1 MGKKTS
7 VIIVAII
14 ALALVVFLQS
24 SLTNRPKNIDG
35 HEPKIRRYV
44 DFSITFQPGQ
54 GTWYGS
60 QEDIPYYSQTVNV
73 VVTNVGN
80 MNADNVYIKAEF
92 SGDEIYSST
101 VDIPAGAVYS
111 LNLVDI
117 DIKYDSSGTLSLSAS
132 CDEDSE
138 YGTYTISAVFPRYE
152 DLDILKLYITPDHP
166 QVIALRNQI
175 VQNSL
180 IHWKSIRDWVGNNIE
195 YEYDSN
201 QFGKTEYWLLPW
213 ETIAKGKGD
222 CEDQAIL
229 LCSLLRA
236 DGWDSD
242 EVYVVCGLVNNWE
255 AGHAWVCL
263 KLTEV
268 LGKELWI
275 NLEPTAGGILS
286 SEFSDLSSIINEL
299 SGSTI
304 RQLQFNDVNFQ
315 SFK

>member
-7 VIIVAII
+7 IIIVSVIAI
-14 ALALVVFLQS
+14 AVFIILQRYPTD
-24 SLTNRPKNIDG
+24 SLDSIDIRK
-35 HEPKIRRYV
+35 PQIRRYV
-44 DFSITFQPGQ
+44 DFSITFQLGY
-54 GTWYGS
+54 GTWYSS
-60 QEDIPYYSQTVNV
+60 QEDIPYYSQTVNAV
-73 VVTNVGN
+73 VRNVGN
-80 MNADNVYIKAEF
+80 MNADNVYIRAEF

-132 CDEDSE
+132 CDEESE
-138 YGTYTISAVFPRYE
+138 YSTYTISAVFPRYE
-152 DLDILKLYITPDHP
+152 DVDILRLYITPDHP
-166 QVIALRNQI
+166 KVIALRNQI

-180 IHWKSIRDWVGNNIE
+180 IHWKSIRDWVGNNIK

-213 ETIAKGKGD
+213 ETIEKGQGD

-242 EVYVVCGLVNNWE
+242 EVYVVCGLVNNGE

-263 KLTEV
+263 KLTEL

-275 NLEPTAGGILS
+275 NLEPTAGGIID
-286 SEFSDLSSIINEL
+286 SEFSDLYSIINEL

-304 RQLQFNDVNFQ
+304 RQLRFNDINFK
-315 SFK
+315 SFE